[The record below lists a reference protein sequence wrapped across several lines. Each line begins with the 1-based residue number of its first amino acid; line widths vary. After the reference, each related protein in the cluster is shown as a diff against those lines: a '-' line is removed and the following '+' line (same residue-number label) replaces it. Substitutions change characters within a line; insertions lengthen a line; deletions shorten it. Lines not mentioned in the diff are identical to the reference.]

1 MKNRDFN
8 NPRLAAVKAIAEV
21 LDQGKNL
28 ADAKSLDLPED
39 SRDKALAKH
48 LVYGVMRW
56 RSALEWIASGLLKRP
71 LKQRDQDIQRLL
83 LIGILQLWQEQAAE
97 HAAVHETAE
106 CARTLGKPWA
116 VAVINAVLR
125 RFQRERQAWLIKLES
140 EPARYAHPDWLL
152 QSLQQDWPEQWQDI
166 VRANNRQA
174 AMWLRVNRA
183 AMMREEAM
191 QRLEAAGFS
200 VTAHPV
206 AADAIRVEPAAQVSD
221 IPGFTEGGISV
232 QDPAAQLA
240 VDLLDVQ
247 PGQRVL
253 DACAA
258 PGGKTCHILERT
270 PGACLTAIDLDEA
283 RLERLRENFRRQGF
297 ECRLVAADAT
307 APEDWW
313 DGTPFR
319 RILLDTPCSATGV
332 IRRHPEI
339 KWLRQAAQVSAA
351 VRLQA
356 RLLLRLWPLLEAGGM
371 LVYATCSV
379 LKDENSRQISDF
391 VSQHK
396 DAEIVDMDFEWGQA
410 QSIGRQILP
419 GELDM
424 DGFFY
429 ARLRKNP

>member
-1 MKNRDFN
+1 MKHGAFN

-39 SRDKALAKH
+39 SRDQALARH

-71 LKQRDQDIQRLL
+71 LKQRDRDIHRLL
-83 LIGILQLWQEQAAE
+83 LIGLLQLRLEQAAE

-106 CARTLGKPWA
+106 CARLLGKPWA

-125 RFQRERQAWLIKLES
+125 RFQRERREWLQKLEDD
-140 EPARYAHPDWLL
+140 PARHAHPDWLL
-152 QSLQQDWPEQWQDI
+152 QSLQQDWPEHWRDI
-166 VRANNRQA
+166 VGANNRQA
-174 AMWLRVNRA
+174 ALWLRVNRA
-183 AMMREEAM
+183 LKTRAEVR
-191 QRLEAAGFS
+191 RNLEAAGFT
-200 VTAHPV
+200 VAAHPV
-206 AADAIRVEPAAQVSD
+206 AADALRVEPAAQVSEL
-221 IPGFTEGGISV
+221 PGFAEGWISV

-240 VDLLDVQ
+240 ADLLAVQ
-247 PGQRVL
+247 PAQRVL

-270 PGACLTAIDLDEA
+270 PSACLTAIDLDDA
-283 RLERLRENFRRQGF
+283 RLDRLRENLRRQGL
-297 ECRLVAADAT
+297 ECRLVTADAA
-307 APEDWW
+307 APEEWW

-319 RILLDTPCSATGV
+319 RILLDAPCSATGV

-339 KWLRQAAQVSAA
+339 KWLREAKQVSAA
-351 VRLQA
+351 IQLQA

-379 LKDENSRQISDF
+379 LKNENSRQISRF
-391 VSQHK
+391 VSQHE
-396 DAEIVDMDFEWGQA
+396 DAEIVGMDFDWGLE

-424 DGFFY
+424 DGFYY
-429 ARLRKNP
+429 ARLRKKA